1 MNEDWK
7 LHLSEDWKILLKELT
22 CPRATKDLELNTK
35 NRNAAIKAKHI
46 QYGPLN
52 LSDEGYWVEYAKK
65 WGPTTTAEE
74 AKKSNCSNCIAF
86 DISPRMQDCMP
97 LEGDL
102 GYCWMHDFK
111 CHKDRTCYTWA
122 AGGPIDDDKKS
133 KKNQMRKG

>member
-1 MNEDWK
+1 MSWEIIW
-7 LHLSEDWKILLKELT
+7 KELA
-22 CPRATKDLELNTK
+22 CPRATQDLKLNTK

-52 LSDEGYWVEYAKK
+52 LSDEGYWEEYAKK

-74 AKKSNCSNCIAF
+74 AKQSNCSNCIAF
-86 DISPRMQDCMP
+86 DVSPRMKKCMP

-122 AGGPIDDDKKS
+122 AGGPIDDDKTS
-133 KKNQMRKG
+133 KENQMKGG

>member
-1 MNEDWK
+1 MSWE
-7 LHLSEDWKILLKELT
+7 IILKELA
-22 CPRATKDLELNTK
+22 CPRATQDLKLNTK

-52 LSDEGYWVEYAKK
+52 LSDEGYWEEYAKK

-74 AKKSNCSNCIAF
+74 AKQSNCSNCIAF
-86 DISPRMQDCMP
+86 DVSPRMKKCMP

-122 AGGPIDDDKKS
+122 AGGPIDDDKTS
-133 KKNQMRKG
+133 KENQMKGG

>member
-1 MNEDWK
+1 MSWE
-7 LHLSEDWKILLKELT
+7 IILKELA
-22 CPRATKDLELNTK
+22 CPRATQDLKLNTK

-52 LSDEGYWVEYAKK
+52 LSDEGYWEEYAKK

-74 AKKSNCSNCIAF
+74 AKQSNCSNCIAF
-86 DISPRMQDCMP
+86 DVSPRMKKCMP

-122 AGGPIDDDKKS
+122 AGGPITDDKTS
-133 KKNQMRKG
+133 HKNQSKRG

>member
-1 MNEDWK
+1 MSWE
-7 LHLSEDWKILLKELT
+7 IILKELA
-22 CPRATKDLELNTK
+22 CPRATQDLKLNTK

-52 LSDEGYWVEYAKK
+52 LSDEGYWEEYAKK

-74 AKKSNCSNCIAF
+74 AKQSNCSNCIAF
-86 DISPRMQDCMP
+86 DVSPRMKKCMP

-122 AGGPIDDDKKS
+122 AGGPVDDDKTS
-133 KKNQMRKG
+133 KENQMKGG

>member
-1 MNEDWK
+1 MSWEI
-7 LHLSEDWKILLKELT
+7 ILKQLA
-22 CPRATKDLELNTK
+22 CPRATKDLKLNTK

-52 LSDEGYWVEYAKK
+52 LSDEGYWEEYAKK

-74 AKKSNCSNCIAF
+74 AKQSNCSNCIAF
-86 DISPRMQDCMP
+86 DVSPRMKKCMP

-122 AGGPIDDDKKS
+122 AGGPVDDDKTS
-133 KKNQMRKG
+133 KENQMKGG

>member
-1 MNEDWK
+1 MVVKMSWE
-7 LHLSEDWKILLKELT
+7 IILKELA
-22 CPRATKDLELNTK
+22 CPRATQDLKLNTK

-52 LSDEGYWVEYAKK
+52 LSDEGYWEEYAKK

-74 AKKSNCSNCIAF
+74 AKQSNCSNCIAF
-86 DISPRMQDCMP
+86 DVSPRMKKCMP

-122 AGGPIDDDKKS
+122 AGGPIDDDKTS
-133 KKNQMRKG
+133 KENQMKGG

>member
-1 MNEDWK
+1 MIIMSWE
-7 LHLSEDWKILLKELT
+7 IILKELA
-22 CPRATKDLELNTK
+22 CPRATQDLKLNTK

-52 LSDEGYWVEYAKK
+52 LSDEGYWEEYAKK

-86 DISPRMQDCMP
+86 DVSPRMKKCMP

-122 AGGPIDDDKKS
+122 AGGPVDDDKTS
-133 KKNQMRKG
+133 KENQMKGG